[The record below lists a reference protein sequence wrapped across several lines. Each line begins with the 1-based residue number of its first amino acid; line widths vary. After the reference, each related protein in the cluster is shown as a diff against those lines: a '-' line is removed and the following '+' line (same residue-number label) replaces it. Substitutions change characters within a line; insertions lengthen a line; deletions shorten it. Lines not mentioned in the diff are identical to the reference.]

1 MESYIQDYKI
11 VASDMDITYRI
22 TPNAILL
29 YFQDCF
35 ANYLSSKRLAA
46 FDLTGEGLFWV
57 ISEFSL
63 DFTGERPLW
72 SDTITVTISI
82 ISVSAARVYVSYS
95 VADSTGR
102 GFACGNSCWV
112 IVSRESRRPVPAL
125 PLLSRAGISLSGTG
139 TARRTKDDCSSC
151 TETYTYIMHRV
162 NITDLDFNG
171 HVCNRSYL
179 AIATA
184 TAPVQFISTHDP
196 VHVHIRFIS
205 EAFFGQDLRC
215 TVTREPGK
223 DNFVHMITGEDR
235 TEICRIHSIWTP
247 SPVRQDVAAAI
258 RRAPQQTENQR

>member
-1 MESYIQDYKI
+1 METYIQNYKI
-11 VASDMDITYRI
+11 VASDMDITYHI

-35 ANYLSSKRLAA
+35 ADYLSSKRLAA
-46 FDLTGEGLFWV
+46 FDLTKEGLFWV
-57 ISEFSL
+57 ISEFNL

-72 SDTITVTISI
+72 SDNITVTISI
-82 ISVSAARVYVSYS
+82 SSVSAVRVYVGYS

-102 GFACGNSCWV
+102 IFACGNSCWV
-112 IVSRESRRPVPAL
+112 IVSRESRRPAPAL
-125 PLLSRAGISLSGTG
+125 PLLSRAGIILSGTG
-139 TARRTKDDCSSC
+139 PAVRTKDDCSSC
-151 TETYTYIMHRV
+151 TETYTSVTHRV

-179 AIATA
+179 SIATA

-196 VHVHIRFIS
+196 VHVSIRFIR
-205 EAFFGQDLRC
+205 EAFFGQDLNC

-223 DNFVHMITGEDR
+223 DNYVHLITGEDGA
-235 TEICRIHSIWTP
+235 EICRIHSIWTP
-247 SPVRQDVAAAI
+247 CPVRQDVAAAI